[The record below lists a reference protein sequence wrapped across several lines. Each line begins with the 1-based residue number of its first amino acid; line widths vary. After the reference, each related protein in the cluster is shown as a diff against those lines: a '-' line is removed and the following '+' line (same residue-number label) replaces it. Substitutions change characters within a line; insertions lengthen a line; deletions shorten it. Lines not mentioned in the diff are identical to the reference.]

1 MLFNSK
7 EFLLFFLPVVLC
19 IYWAMNKGRLKT
31 QNLFLL
37 IASYY
42 FYSWWDWRFVFLLL
56 LSTVIDYSFG
66 IKIHSSESHKK
77 LFLWFSVFSNL
88 AILGFFKYYNFFADS
103 FSDLVHV
110 FGMTAHPYVLQ
121 VALPVGISFYTFH
134 GMSYVFDI
142 YNGKIKPTSDFVDY
156 GLFVCFFPLLVAGPI
171 ERATHLLPQVKKRR
185 VFDAGQSMDGVKM
198 MLWGFFKKVV
208 IADSIAPVVNNIF
221 DNYQQYSGATL
232 IFGAIL
238 FSIQIYGD
246 FSGYTD
252 IALGTA
258 KLFGFELLTN
268 FRFPYFSRNIA
279 EFWKRWH
286 ISLSSWFREYLY
298 IPLGGSRRGKAIAV
312 RNTFIIF
319 LVSGFWHGANWTFI
333 IWGLFHA
340 LLFLPLL
347 LLNLT
352 KKNRSEDIGGDR
364 LFPGG
369 KEFGQMMLTFS
380 LVTIGWIFF
389 RAPDIS
395 SAFSYIG
402 RIVSDFNLVIDPKVI
417 YGFDIAMIAILVV
430 YDYMLL
436 KKLVLPRFALFVF
449 HVFITIAIFGSFIE
463 DRFANQFIYFQ
474 F

>member
-19 IYWAMNKGRLKT
+19 IYWLMNKGRLKF

-37 IASYY
+37 IASYF

-56 LSTVIDYSFG
+56 LSTAIDYSFG
-66 IKIHSSESHKK
+66 LKIHSSQNHKK
-77 LFLWFSVFSNL
+77 LFLWLSVLSNL

-103 FSDLVHV
+103 FSNLVHV
-110 FGMTAHPYVLQ
+110 FGMEAHPYVLQ
-121 VALPVGISFYTFH
+121 IALPVGISFYTFH

-142 YNGKIKPTSDFVDY
+142 YNGKTRPTSDFVDY
-156 GLFVCFFPLLVAGPI
+156 ALFVCFFPLLVAGPI
-171 ERATHLLPQVKKRR
+171 ERATHLLPQVVKRR
-185 VFDAGQSMDGVKM
+185 VFNPEQSMDGVKM

-208 IADSIAPVVNNIF
+208 VADSIAPVVNNIF
-221 DNYQQYSGATL
+221 DNYHQYSGATL
-232 IFGAIL
+232 IYGAIL

-347 LLNLT
+347 LLDLNKT
-352 KKNRSEDIGGDR
+352 NRSEDIGGANV
-364 LFPGG
+364 FPGSR
-369 KEFGQMMLTFS
+369 EFGQMILTFS

-395 SAFSYIG
+395 TAFSYLG
-402 RIVSDFNLVIDPKVI
+402 RIISDFNLVIDHKII
-417 YGFDIAMIAILVV
+417 YSFDIVMIAVLLV

-436 KKLVLPRFALFVF
+436 KKLALPRFALFVF
-449 HVFITIAIFGSFIE
+449 HVFITIAILGSFIE

>member
-7 EFLLFFLPVVLC
+7 EFLVFFLPVVLC
-19 IYWAMNKGRLKT
+19 IYWLLNRGSLKV

-37 IASYY
+37 LASYF
-42 FYSWWDWRFVFLLL
+42 FYAWWDWRFVFLLM
-56 LSTVIDYSFG
+56 LSTLIDYFFG
-66 IKIHSSESHKK
+66 IRIESSAHRKK
-77 LFLWFSVFSNL
+77 LFLWISVVANL
-88 AILGFFKYYNFFADS
+88 GILAFFKYYNFFADS
-103 FSDLVHV
+103 FKDFVGL
-110 FGMTAHPYVLQ
+110 FGLEAHPYVLQ

-142 YNGKIKPTSDFVDY
+142 YNGKTKPTYDFVNY
-156 GLFVCFFPLLVAGPI
+156 ALFVCFFPLLVAGPI
-171 ERATHLLPQVKKRR
+171 ERATHLLPQVKQRR
-185 VFDAGQSMDGVKM
+185 QFSSVQALDGIKM

-208 IADSIAPVVNNIF
+208 VADSIAPVVNNIF
-221 DNYQQYSGATL
+221 ENYQQYSGATL
-232 IFGAIL
+232 VFGAIL

-268 FRFPYFSRNIA
+268 FRFPYFSRDIA

-286 ISLSSWFREYLY
+286 ISLSSWFRDYLY

-333 IWGLFHA
+333 AWGLFHA

-347 LLNLT
+347 MMNRTKSNLG
-352 KKNRSEDIGGDR
+352 EDLAGDR
-364 LFPGG
+364 VFPGG
-369 KEFGQMMLTFS
+369 KEFSQVILTFA
-380 LVTIGWIFF
+380 LVTVGWIFF

-395 SAFSYIG
+395 TALNYIG
-402 RIVSDFNLVIDPKVI
+402 RIFSEFSLVIDERVV
-417 YGFDIAMIAILVV
+417 YSFDLVMIAILLI
-430 YDYMLL
+430 YDYVLM
-436 KKLVLPRFALFVF
+436 KKLQLPRFASFVF
-449 HVFITIAIFGSFIE
+449 HLLLTIAIFGSFIE